1 MPRAKR
7 GYSWDH
13 RPDCVRICS
22 GVVVGGEG
30 WPTGYQTYEGNIR
43 DHQTLKGLPGKLAER
58 HGALQA
64 VQEGEDP
71 QRVVVTDRGLLT
83 EADLKDLRE
92 ARYEYVMAE
101 RRARARARAAKWCWT
116 RGMEESWSVIR
127 KDANANPEVEVEGP
141 EIGRDGPD
149 RRILVRSAGC
159 RQKERGIHDR
169 VLKRLKEDLEA
180 LKATIQGGRLCKVD
194 EIQRRMGKLQERHG
208 APWEWLKVEKKG
220 GAIRASMGDPCGC
233 PASDAASGGRISA
246 AVGRAEAIAA
256 GAMGRLHA
264 VGGRRG
270 APAVFVF
277 GVRGVLNAGAGAP
290 RSGRKPDGTSLTES
304 AWPGAARNDPAEPNR
319 RLLWSRRV

>member
-101 RRARARARAAKWCWT
+101 RRARARAAKWCWT

-159 RQKERGIHDR
+159 PQKERGIHDR

-208 APWEWLKVEKKG
+208 APWEWLKVEKKEERFELPWE
-220 GAIRASMGDPCGC
+220 IRADVQQAMRQAEGVYLLR
-233 PASDAASGGRISA
+233 SDVPKRSPQELWEDYMRL
-246 AVGRAEAIAA
+246 AVVEAHLPFSFLAC
-256 GAMGRLHA
+256 
-264 VGGRRG
+264 VGY
-270 APAVFVF
+270 
-277 GVRGVLNAGAGAP
+277 
-290 RSGRKPDGTSLTES
+290 
-304 AWPGAARNDPAEPNR
+304 
-319 RLLWSRRV
+319 